1 MTDRI
6 LVTGLMSG
14 SSLDG
19 VDLACCQFLFS
30 EGGWN
35 FEIRATETFSYPA
48 SLHHQLKEAMD
59 RDHEQLSKLD
69 QELGVYF
76 GTLLNRFHSK
86 HQVSPELIAS
96 HGHTI
101 FHEPSMGR
109 TLQIGNGQA
118 MADVTGLRV
127 VNNFRSADVAQGG
140 QGAPLV
146 PVGDRLL
153 FGQYGACLNLGG
165 FANISF
171 EMKEGVRIA
180 YDVGPCNL
188 SLNWIASRLGK
199 PFDPEG
205 TIART
210 GRVENRLLHTLN
222 QLPYYTLPPPKSL
235 GREWFRTHFLPLMSN
250 THLAVSDLMATTAE
264 HLSFQIGAAIN
275 RSGARQVLVTGGG
288 AFNLFLL
295 ERLNTYIHARLV
307 VPDPLLIAF
316 KEALV
321 FALLGVLRVRN
332 KINCLASVTGG
343 KQDLSAGEIYS
354 PT

>member
-19 VDLACCQFLFS
+19 VDLACCQFLCNE
-30 EGGWN
+30 EGWH
-35 FEIRATETFSYPA
+35 FEIRATETFSYPS
-48 SLHHQLKEAMD
+48 SLYHQLNEAMG
-59 RDHEQLSKLD
+59 RDSEQLVILD
-69 QELGVYF
+69 HELGVYF
-76 GTLLNRFHSK
+76 GTLLNRFHRE
-86 HQVSPELIAS
+86 HQVSPELVAS

-101 FHEPSMGR
+101 FHEPSRGR

-118 MADVTGLRV
+118 MADLTGLRV

-171 EMKEGVRIA
+171 EMEQGMRIA
-180 YDVGPCNL
+180 YDIGPCNL

-205 TIART
+205 TIAQAGT
-210 GRVENRLLHTLN
+210 VEGRLLHTLN

-235 GREWFRTHFLPLMSN
+235 GREWFRTNFLPFLSN
-250 THLAVSDLMATTAE
+250 THLTFSDLMATTVE
-264 HLSFQIGAAIN
+264 HLSFQIGDAIN
-275 RSGARQVLVTGGG
+275 QSGARQVLVTGGG

-307 VPDPLLIAF
+307 VPDPVLIAF

-321 FALLGVLRVRN
+321 FAFLGVLRIRN
-332 KINCLASVTGG
+332 EINCLASVTGG

>member
-1 MTDRI
+1 MTDQI

-19 VDLACCQFLFS
+19 VDLACCQFLFN
-30 EGGWN
+30 EGEWH
-35 FEIRATETFSYPA
+35 FEVRSTETIPYPSA
-48 SLHHQLKEAMD
+48 LQRQLKEALGWNND
-59 RDHEQLSKLD
+59 QLLKLD
-69 QELGVYF
+69 QELGTFY
-76 GTLLNRFHSK
+76 GTLLNRFHK
-86 HQVSPELIAS
+86 EHELFPELIAS

-101 FHEPSMGR
+101 FHEPDRGR
-109 TLQIGNGQA
+109 TLQLGNGQA
-118 MADVTGLRV
+118 MAEATGLTV

-153 FGQYGACLNLGG
+153 FGEYGACLNLGG

-171 EMKEGVRIA
+171 EREQGMRTA
-180 YDVGPCNL
+180 YDIGPCNL
-188 SLNWIASRLGK
+188 ALNDIAARLGQ

-210 GRVENRLLHTLN
+210 GSVDDRLLHAMN
-222 QLPYYTLPPPKSL
+222 QMTYYALSPPKSL
-235 GREWFRTHFLPLMSN
+235 GREWFQTHFFPLLSN
-250 THLAVSDLMATTAE
+250 TQLTVRDLMATTVE
-264 HLSFQIGAAIN
+264 HLAFQIGSAVN
-275 RSGARQVLVTGGG
+275 RSGAGKVLVTGGG

-295 ERLNTYIHARLV
+295 ERLGRYTDARLV
-307 VPDPLLIAF
+307 VPDQSLIAF

-321 FALLGVLRVRN
+321 FALLGVLRLRGE
-332 KINCLASVTGG
+332 INCLASVTGG
-343 KQDLSAGEIYS
+343 KQDLSSGEIYS